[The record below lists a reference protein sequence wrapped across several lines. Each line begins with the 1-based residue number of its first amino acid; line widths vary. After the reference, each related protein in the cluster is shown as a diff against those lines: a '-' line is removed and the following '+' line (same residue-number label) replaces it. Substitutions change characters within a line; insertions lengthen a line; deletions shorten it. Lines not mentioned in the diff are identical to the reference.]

1 MGGQLSDYVVTKEIA
16 VDGLHVLFTD
26 ETNLPADPNAKFFAY
41 GGLIIPADQIVKLD
55 GLIAA
60 ARIEAGYQPTDELK
74 FETHARPKGV
84 MVDFA
89 SKAKRAVVQ
98 ACIDCGCRFIVY
110 VVLHAIAKNTPQK
123 ELISWGADHV
133 IGKFNYYLSQ
143 NLSHGLVVV
152 DRLPGAAEFSYLST
166 KFTQG
171 LKIKDEGTVP
181 LDRIKLFASSCSNA
195 SHLSSAMDIVLGS
208 FRYCINQP
216 KNIEAAKTMMA
227 NVTRLIWHRRD
238 GDTIHALEL
247 GLVFRPRNIKIAEY
261 KAEYENLIAQINSL
275 IADNDEL

>member
-1 MGGQLSDYVVTKEIA
+1 MHL
-16 VDGLHVLFTD
+16 LFTD

-41 GGLIIPADQIVKLD
+41 GGLIVPADQMVPLD

-60 ARIEAGYQPTDELK
+60 ARKQAGYQPNDELK
-74 FETHARPKGV
+74 FETHARPKAV
-84 MVDFA
+84 SVDA
-89 SKAKRAVVQ
+89 CSTAKHAVVQ
-98 ACIDCGCRFIVY
+98 ACIDCGCKFIVY

-133 IGKFNYYLSQ
+133 IGKFNFFLSQ
-143 NLSHGLVVV
+143 NASHGIVVV

-166 KFTQG
+166 KFTEG
-171 LKIKDEGTVP
+171 LKFKGEDSVP
-181 LDRIKLFASSCSNA
+181 LDRVKLFASSCCNA
-195 SHLSSAMDIVLGS
+195 SHISSAMDIVLGS

-216 KNIEAAKTMMA
+216 KNIDAAKTMMA

-247 GLVFRPRNIKIAEY
+247 GLIFRPKEIKLEKY
-261 KAEYENLIAQINSL
+261 KAEYASLIAQINSL
-275 IADNDEL
+275 IEDNEEL